1 MPSQLAISRDAA
13 KLEGVCIMIDGERET
28 VGLVSGELIHFG
40 TRIVSP
46 RIATERRERHC
57 AGNDLPADA
66 AIANP
71 PIVAGQ
77 PACGP
82 VTGGENQLAAHA
94 QVFHLEGLRPG
105 GEL

>member
-57 AGNDLPADA
+57 AGNDLAADA

-71 PIVAGQ
+71 HIVAGQ
-77 PACGP
+77 PDRSEEHTSELQSLMRISTA
-82 VTGGENQLAAHA
+82 
-94 QVFHLEGLRPG
+94 VFC
-105 GEL
+105 

>member
-57 AGNDLPADA
+57 AGNDLAADA

-71 PIVAGQ
+71 HIVAGQ
-77 PACGP
+77 PDCGP
-82 VTGGENQLAAHA
+82 VTGRSEEHTSELPSLMRLSHA
-94 QVFHLEGLRPG
+94 
-105 GEL
+105 